1 MDLVLLRDL
10 PFSLAVLD
18 LVLVFVS
25 LLLLLSSGLSW
36 DWTTHQYAAREIC
49 SYVGCGDC
57 LPDML
62 NGSIAPDRDFKDYI
76 NHHCYDP
83 LQGCP
88 NGDWVCPDRFDCPA
102 LEKSDEWL
110 TKSQQDFGCEK
121 FYDIGVAS
129 HYYLDSRVFWHQV
142 SKEDESSCHAKFEE
156 LVGENINN
164 DFNVGACG
172 INITK
177 ADFEGHVNA
186 FERQMGEKDYTR
198 EIIIGAI
205 TLLLVLVIALRFRK

>member
-10 PFSLAVLD
+10 PFSLAVLGR
-18 LVLVFVS
+18 VLVFVS
-25 LLLLLSSGLSW
+25 LLLLSSGLSW

-49 SYVGCGDC
+49 SYVGCGGC
-57 LPDML
+57 LEAML
-62 NGSIAPDRDFKDYI
+62 NGSIAPDRDFKDNI

-83 LQGCP
+83 SHDCP
-88 NGDWVCPDRFDCPA
+88 NGDWICPDRFDCPA

-110 TKSQQDFGCEK
+110 TKSREAIGCEK

-142 SKEDESSCHAKFEE
+142 TKEDESNCHARFEK

-164 DFNVGACG
+164 DFNVSVCG

-177 ADFEGHVNA
+177 ADFEGYVSG
-186 FERQMGEKDYTR
+186 FEGQLGPKDYTK
-198 EIIIGAI
+198 EIVTGAI
-205 TLLLVLVIALRFRK
+205 IALLVLVTALRFRK